1 MEKKL
6 EALIGTLVTPDPTCH
21 PPVQMIF
28 HGFRVEEQDTAR
40 AVCAYP
46 SHPLAI
52 VMYPMEDILELN
64 ALMLHDPAAFRL
76 AAGCLQETT
85 MEKKIT
91 KLLGELVTIK
101 PFYAR
106 AIFQGLTVNPN
117 NQAVY
122 AVCAAQERPIIQI
135 LVPYDE
141 VKELSCLADDDFEEF
156 LEIAGVERE
165 DEDEEGCCD
174 YNPDQEEYSEEEYA
188 IKREADG
195 YKDEDEYEDA
205 VDV

>member
-6 EALIGTLVTPDPTCH
+6 EALIGTLVTPDPACH
-21 PPVQMIF
+21 PPVKMIF
-28 HGFRVEEQDTAR
+28 HGFRTEDERDNAF
-40 AVCAYP
+40 AVCTYP
-46 SHPLAI
+46 AHPLMIA
-52 VMYPMEDILELN
+52 MYPMEDILELN
-64 ALMLHDPAAFRL
+64 TLMLHDPAAFRL

-106 AIFQGLTVNPN
+106 ALFHGLTINPN

-135 LVPYDE
+135 LVPYDD
-141 VKELSCLADDDFEEF
+141 VKELNCLADDDFEEF

-165 DEDEEGCCD
+165 DEDEEGCCG
-174 YNPDQEEYSEEEYA
+174 YSPDQEKYDAEEYA
-188 IKREADG
+188 RKREADE
-195 YKDEDEYEDA
+195 DEDEDA